1 MPSIRILPEI
11 LSNKIAAGEVVERP
25 ASVVKELIE
34 NALDA
39 GSDRIFI
46 ELEQGG
52 KSLIRVSDNGCGMP
66 KDDAL
71 LSIERYATSKIQND
85 QDLFA
90 IRSLGFRGEALPSIA
105 SVSRFQLISR
115 VTEEDVGTEIQI
127 AGGKIRQVAE
137 SGAPP
142 GTMISVRQLFFNT
155 PARRKFLK
163 TVNTEMGHIADLV
176 SRMAMA
182 YPGVQFRLH
191 HNGKKVKNWPK
202 VIDPIE
208 RVADVLGREMKTAL
222 LPIESAQED
231 ISLSGWV
238 ASPNLFRT
246 TAKGIFTYVNE
257 RFVRDRALRSA
268 LFKGYAGRLVKGQF
282 PIAVLFLD
290 VPADKVDVNV
300 HPAKLEIRFA
310 EPARVHGLVA
320 QATASVLQQLDVPS
334 WGFRNGKI
342 AEPREP
348 YAPAPGAISEPVRWA
363 PAFSEGFQLSDP
375 KETIS
380 QAAPDDI
387 SADQTAVS
395 KPTQAP
401 LWHKGRF
408 SDLRVIGQ
416 YHNTY
421 IVCETDGRL
430 VLIDQHA
437 AHERIYFEQ
446 LERGRAAD
454 RSSSQKLL
462 VPETL
467 ELGFKEAEVIKQLA
481 PDLATIGL
489 EVEPFGGNTFV
500 IKSVPDIL
508 AGREAAPL
516 VLEIAEKA
524 IEVGVVGDID
534 TAVQESLMLTACH
547 SVIRANQPLSDR
559 EIKHLLRQLDQC
571 DNPAHCPHG
580 RPTFIEWKTAELEK
594 LFKRVV

>member
-1 MPSIRILPEI
+1 MSNIRILPEI

-39 GSDRIFI
+39 GSDRILV
-46 ELEQGG
+46 ELEHGG
-52 KSLIRVSDNGCGMP
+52 RSLIRVSDNGCGMP

-71 LSIERYATSKIQND
+71 LSIERYATSKIRSD

-115 VTEEDVGTEIQI
+115 TSKEDIGTEIQI
-127 AGGKIRQVAE
+127 AGGKIRHVKDVG
-137 SGAPP
+137 SPP

-163 TVNTEMGHIADLV
+163 TVNTEMGHCADVV
-176 SRMAMA
+176 SRMALA

-191 HNGKKVKNWPK
+191 HNGRRIKNWPK
-202 VIDPIE
+202 AIDPIE
-208 RVADVLGREMKTAL
+208 RIADVLGREMKTAL
-222 LPIESAQED
+222 LPVESTLDD
-231 ISLSGWV
+231 ISLSGWL

-246 TAKGIFTYVNE
+246 TARGMVTYVNR
-257 RFVRDRALRSA
+257 RFVRDRTLRNALM
-268 LFKGYAGRLVKGQF
+268 KGYSGRLVKGQF
-282 PIAVLFLD
+282 PVAVLFLD

-310 EPARVHGLVA
+310 EPPRVHGLVSRA
-320 QATASVLQQLDVPS
+320 AASVLQRIDVPG
-334 WGFRNGKI
+334 WGSRAANQRI
-342 AEPREP
+342 AEPREA
-348 YAPAPGAISEPVRWA
+348 YAPLPSGPRSVPSETDRPPAAHEPISTVTPADVPTDPGAASGPV
-363 PAFSEGFQLSDP
+363 
-375 KETIS
+375 
-380 QAAPDDI
+380 QAD
-387 SADQTAVS
+387 
-395 KPTQAP
+395 
-401 LWHKGRF
+401 LWHRGRF

-416 YHNTY
+416 FHNTY
-421 IVCETDGRL
+421 IVCESGSRL

-446 LERGRAAD
+446 FERGRAED
-454 RSSSQKLL
+454 HPSSQRLL

-467 ELGFKEAEVIKQLA
+467 ELGFKEADVLKALS

-489 EVEPFGGNTFV
+489 DVEPFGGTTFV

-516 VLEIAEKA
+516 VVEIAEKA
-524 IEVGVVGDID
+524 VEIGVAGDLD

-547 SVIRANQPLSDR
+547 SVIRANQPLSDT
-559 EIKHLLRQLDQC
+559 EIRHLLRQLDQC
-571 DNPAHCPHG
+571 ENPAHCPHG
-580 RPTFIEWKTAELEK
+580 RPTFVEWKTAELEK
-594 LFKRVV
+594 LFKRIV

>member
-1 MPSIRILPEI
+1 MSSIRILPEI

-52 KSLIRVSDNGCGMP
+52 KSLIRVSDNGCGMS

-71 LSIERYATSKIQND
+71 LSIERYATSKIWND

-115 VTEEDVGTEIQI
+115 EPEEDVGTEIQI
-127 AGGKIRQVAE
+127 AGGKIRQVVE

-163 TVNTEMGHIADLV
+163 TVNTEMGHIADVV
-176 SRMAMA
+176 SRVAMA
-182 YPGVQFRLH
+182 YPGVQFRLR
-191 HNGKKVKNWPK
+191 HNGREIKNWPK
-202 VIDPIE
+202 VIDPIQ
-208 RVADVLGREMKTAL
+208 RLADVLGRETKTAL
-222 LPIESAQED
+222 QPVASTLEG

-246 TAKGIFTYVNE
+246 TAKGIFTYVNG
-257 RFVRDRALRSA
+257 RFVRDRTLRSA

-290 VPADKVDVNV
+290 LPADQVDVNV

-310 EPARVHGLVA
+310 EPTRVHGLVS
-320 QATASVLQQLDVPS
+320 QATAHALQQLDVPT
-334 WGFRNGKI
+334 WGFRHENI
-342 AEPREP
+342 AEPRESFTP
-348 YAPAPGAISEPVRWA
+348 VSGTMPEPVS
-363 PAFSEGFQLSDP
+363 SEGVQPPVPPHDTLLSV
-375 KETIS
+375 
-380 QAAPDDI
+380 APDDV
-387 SADQTAVS
+387 SAGRPAVS
-395 KPTQAP
+395 RPTQSP
-401 LWHKGRF
+401 LWQKGRF

-416 YHNTY
+416 YHNSY
-421 IVCETDGRL
+421 IVCESGDRL

-437 AHERIYFEQ
+437 AHERVYFEQ

-454 RSSSQKLL
+454 RPSSQKLL

-467 ELGFKEAEVIKQLA
+467 ELGFKEAEVLKQLA
-481 PDLATIGL
+481 TDLSTIGL

-500 IKSVPDIL
+500 VKSVPDIL
-508 AGREAAPL
+508 AGREVAPL

-524 IEVGVVGDID
+524 VEIGVAGDLD

-547 SVIRANQPLSDR
+547 SVIRANQPLSDK
-559 EIKHLLRQLDQC
+559 EIKHLLNQLDQC
-571 DNPAHCPHG
+571 ENPAHCPHG
-580 RPTFIEWKTAELEK
+580 RPTFVEWKTTDLEK